1 MDVDHAG
8 VAARPAMSCMAR
20 VARASIRLS
29 SVTRRQFKQYDG
41 RPVEALGLP
50 RDVLEKFYHR
60 NARRLI
66 AFR

>member
-1 MDVDHAG
+1 VKRLEERYRLDWQYYAG
-8 VAARPAMSCMAR
+8 SGDM
-20 VARASIRLS
+20 
-29 SVTRRQFKQYDG
+29 QYDG
-41 RPVEALGLP
+41 RPVEALGLL